1 MKLAMNMLLWT
12 DDITEP
18 SRWPLLEQ
26 IAEAGYDGVEV
37 PVFSLDPEP
46 YRALGARLAELEL
59 TALALTAPMP
69 DANPISPDA
78 GVRRAA
84 DGRGRR
90 ALECAAGVGAE
101 IVAGPFQAAPTVFSG
116 SAPTE
121 EEREWAR
128 VAVRALCEAAD
139 PLGITLAL
147 ESLNHFEHYL
157 TTTAAETAAL
167 CRAVAHPRCGMLYD
181 TFHAHMEEKD
191 VRAAIRGA
199 ADVLA
204 YVHLSESDRST
215 PGSAQV
221 NWEATFATLHEVGYD
236 GWFTIEAFG
245 NRHPVLTRQM
255 RSWRRRF
262 DSEQKLLTEGN
273 RFVRQAWAAA
283 LTPAD

>member
-1 MKLAMNMLLWT
+1 MNMLLWT
-12 DDITEP
+12 DDVADP
-18 SRWPLLEQ
+18 ACQPLLELV
-26 IAEAGYDGVEV
+26 ADAGYDGIEV
-37 PVFSLDPEP
+37 PIFALDTKP
-46 YRALGARLAELEL
+46 YEDLAVRLERLGLVALG
-59 TALALTAPMP
+59 LTAPSP
-69 DANPISPDA
+69 GTNPISADA
-78 GVRRAA
+78 SERVRATERNLRSL
-84 DGRGRR
+84 D
-90 ALECAAGVGAE
+90 CAAACGAKL
-101 IVAGPFQAAPTVFSG
+101 IAGPFQAAPTVFSEA
-116 SAPTE
+116 APTADEWQWAVEGLVVLAARAE
-121 EEREWAR
+121 ELDLQL
-128 VAVRALCEAAD
+128 AV
-139 PLGITLAL
+139 

-167 CRAVAHPRCGMLYD
+167 CRAVARPRCGMLYD

-245 NRHPVLTRQM
+245 NRHPVLARQM

-262 DSEQKLLTEGN
+262 DSEQKLLTDGN